1 MPVTPLFS
9 LFEGA
14 LSPMHILVVLIVGIL
29 LFGKRLPEMGRSL
42 GKGLIEFKKG
52 LQGLGDEID
61 APAAPRQPLPAEQPR
76 PPRGLTAAAP
86 DFGGDARSATPPPK
100 G

>member
-1 MPVTPLFS
+1 MTPLFS
-9 LFEGA
+9 FFEGA

-61 APAAPRQPLPAEQPR
+61 APAAPRQQPPAEQPR
-76 PPRGLTAAAP
+76 PPRGTTAPAP
-86 DFGGDARSATPPPK
+86 NFGGDARTTPPHPEV
-100 G
+100 